1 MSAVVQKN
9 PVKRLIVQLIV
20 GAIVGGASVGLF
32 LTYVGR
38 VFADL
43 DDMSTVIAMAAGVSY
58 VVIGLGVAFGL
69 VAPRAGATYLNVED
83 ADELREQKGML
94 AASAIACVLTGAFL
108 LILTFADAIGRDL
121 ALPFAG
127 ASLVGIAVTGWMVA
141 RRQDELTKQVGLE
154 ASTLTL
160 QIVMVLYGCWAAL
173 VVLGYASW
181 ITPLAFVASLT
192 LLQLFAIFVVIA
204 KRGMLMPR

>member
-1 MSAVVQKN
+1 M
-9 PVKRLIVQLIV
+9 
-20 GAIVGGASVGLF
+20 
-32 LTYVGR
+32 
-38 VFADL
+38 
-43 DDMSTVIAMAAGVSY
+43 
-58 VVIGLGVAFGL
+58 
-69 VAPRAGATYLNVED
+69 APRAGATYLNVED

-121 ALPFAG
+121 ALPLAG

-173 VVLGYASW
+173 VALGYASW